1 MASRFE
7 AMGGYESAPVEEE
20 DQPATP
26 KRRRVD
32 EYTMKLTKQQWYVL
46 EALVDGAKLSRA
58 AGTRLFLLT
67 WHDKREWHGGNTAT
81 SLVNRGLICNSET
94 APQVYTLTDAGRH
107 ALRIR
112 EQNKP
117 GQI

>member
-1 MASRFE
+1 MTSIFE
-7 AMGGYESAPVEEE
+7 AMGGYESAPGEE

-32 EYTMKLTKQQWYVL
+32 EYTPRLTTGQWHIL
-46 EALVDGAKLSRA
+46 EALVNGATLATPVGS
-58 AGTRLFLLT
+58 LCLLIWGDT
-67 WHDKREWHGGNTAT
+67 QGWYSQATAK
-81 SLVNRGLICNSET
+81 SLEKRGLIWRDGILY
-94 APQVYTLTDAGRH
+94 QITDGGKH

>member
-1 MASRFE
+1 MASIFE

-32 EYTMKLTKQQWYVL
+32 EYTMKLTPHQWRIL
-46 EALVDGAKLSRA
+46 EALADGAMFSARIAPASRLCMLIWNDA
-58 AGTRLFLLT
+58 M
-67 WHDKREWHGGNTAT
+67 EWCGRSTPA
-81 SLVNRGLICNSET
+81 SLEKRGLI
-94 APQVYTLTDAGRH
+94 AKDGILYQITDGGKH

>member
-1 MASRFE
+1 MASIFE

-32 EYTMKLTKQQWYVL
+32 EYTPRLTKQQWHIL
-46 EALVDGAKLSRA
+46 EALVNGATLIGPGR
-58 AGTRLFLLT
+58 GLC
-67 WHDKREWHGGNTAT
+67 
-81 SLVNRGLICNSET
+81 SLIWGDTQGWYGHTTIKSLEKRGLIWRDGILY
-94 APQVYTLTDAGRH
+94 QLTDGGKH

>member
-1 MASRFE
+1 MASIFE
-7 AMGGYESAPVEEE
+7 AMGGYASAPVKE
-20 DQPATP
+20 DPPAKP

-32 EYTMKLTKQQWYVL
+32 EYTPRLTKRQWYIL
-46 EALVDGAKLSRA
+46 EALVNGATLV
-58 AGTRLFLLT
+58 GPVENLCHLFWGDT
-67 WHDKREWHGGNTAT
+67 SGWHSHATAK
-81 SLVNRGLICNSET
+81 SLEKRGLIAKDGILYE
-94 APQVYTLTDAGRH
+94 LTDGGKH